1 MGLKFFEKFSREHD
15 DYDEIRV
22 AIIGD
27 VSSGKSYLI
36 MDMVQ
41 ALRNLS
47 PFRRHII
54 PEYTPTHHGIG
65 NGNNATMVYAVRDDD
80 YYEYK
85 YQDGDKKKIIQ
96 ILDMPGEAFSNGE
109 AKKLAYSIFEKMID
123 GKIMFK
129 KIVGCNS
136 ETNDTISILSFGDL
150 ENVEDK
156 DVPQELGHDIYY
168 LSSEI
173 YAYYSR
179 KGYNFDKKE
188 IENVSGED
196 VIRNFFD
203 YNRDSI
209 MSAIYDSKMLETSN
223 ESFKQLNRE
232 VYFWFY
238 AMLSTHL
245 VLCNL
250 IASPD
255 GQEGRI
261 GTSLDAMLDMV
272 GNAQKGLYLVYK
284 GVDMVMDQTNLGYK
298 LKGVKINLKKN
309 GLDANDAGLVHD
321 WVYAEFVYGLLK
333 YFNNNCDDSQTKP
346 AILNLDGVKFN
357 IGTRF
362 RAAENDNSFR
372 DALNRQIY
380 GRFRNF
386 YKNQIKEA
394 ADVCP
399 YVFFASSA
407 IDIEYNIHKNAEDD
421 KTKFEELFL
430 DVNASEN
437 RLCFGARQLLMSILS
452 SKITIDEVENLKEC
466 NKKLQGKNL
475 KECNEKGKLLSTP
488 AKLLRMIGFEAND

>member
-1 MGLKFFEKFSREHD
+1 MGLNFFEKHD

-47 PFRRHII
+47 PFRRH
-54 PEYTPTHHGIG
+54 TPTHHGIG

-96 ILDMPGEAFSNGE
+96 ILDMPGEAFINGE
-109 AKKLAYSIFEKMID
+109 AKKLAYTIFTKMID
-123 GKIMFK
+123 GKIIFK
-129 KIVGCNS
+129 KIVGFNS
-136 ETNDTISILSFGDL
+136 KTGDTVSILIFGDL
-150 ENVEDK
+150 ENVEAN
-156 DVPQELGHDIYY
+156 DVPQELGHAIYY
-168 LSSEI
+168 SSSQI
-173 YAYYSR
+173 YAYYSG
-179 KGYNFDKKE
+179 KGYNFDKK
-188 IENVSGED
+188 IKDVSGKD

-209 MSAIYDSKMLETSN
+209 MSAIYDSKMLDGTLN

-255 GQEGRI
+255 GKEEKI
-261 GTSLDAMLDMV
+261 GTSLDTLLDMV
-272 GNAQKGLYLVYK
+272 GDAQKGLYLVYK
-284 GVDMVMDQTNLGYK
+284 GVDMVMDQKKLGYK
-298 LKGVKINLKKN
+298 LEGVKKNLEKN

-333 YFNNNCDDSQTKP
+333 YFNNNCDDRQTKP

-357 IGTRF
+357 IGTKF
-362 RAAENDNSFR
+362 SAAENDNSFR
-372 DALNRQIY
+372 EALNRQIY

-386 YKNQIKEA
+386 HRNQIREA

-407 IDIEYNIHKNAEDD
+407 IDIKYNIHKNAEDD
-421 KTKFEELFL
+421 KTKFEELFW

-437 RLCFGARQLLMSILS
+437 RLCFGARQLLMSILN
-452 SKITIDEVENLKEC
+452 SKITIDEVEKLKEC
-466 NKKLQGKNL
+466 NKKLQGKKL

>member
-1 MGLKFFEKFSREHD
+1 MGLNFFEKHD

-47 PFRRHII
+47 PFRGHII
-54 PEYTPTHHGIG
+54 PKYTPTHHGIG

-96 ILDMPGEAFSNGE
+96 ILDMPGEAFINDE
-109 AKKLAYSIFEKMID
+109 AKKLAYSIFKKMID

-129 KIVGCNS
+129 KIVGFNS
-136 ETNDTISILSFGDL
+136 KTGDTVSILSFGVL
-150 ENVEDK
+150 ENVEAN
-156 DVPQELGHDIYY
+156 DVPQELGHAIYY
-168 LSSEI
+168 SSSQI

-188 IENVSGED
+188 RENVSGED

-255 GQEGRI
+255 GQEGII

-272 GNAQKGLYLVYK
+272 GNDMVGNARKGLYLVYK
-284 GVDMVMDQTNLGYK
+284 GVDMVMDQTKLGYK
-298 LKGVKINLKKN
+298 LNGVKINLKKN

-362 RAAENDNSFR
+362 RAAENDEFR
-372 DALNRQIY
+372 EALNHQIY
-380 GRFRNF
+380 GIFRNF
-386 YKNQIKEA
+386 YRNQIREA

-407 IDIEYNIHKNAEDD
+407 IDIKYNIHKNVEDD
-421 KTKFEELFL
+421 KTKFEELVW

-437 RLCFGARQLLMSILS
+437 RLCFGARQLLMSILN
-452 SKITIDEVENLKEC
+452 SKITIDEVEKLKEC

-488 AKLLRMIGFEAND
+488 AKLLRMIGCEAND

>member
-36 MDMVQ
+36 MDLVQ

-47 PFRRHII
+47 PFSKRLI
-54 PEYTPTHHGIG
+54 PAYNPTHHGIG

-85 YQDGDKKKIIQ
+85 YEDNKDGKKKIIQ
-96 ILDMPGEAFSNGE
+96 ILDMPGEAFSKGE
-109 AKKLAYSIFEKMID
+109 ARDLAYSIFESMID
-123 GKIMFK
+123 GKITFK
-129 KIVGCNS
+129 KVAGFNS
-136 ETNDTISILSFGDL
+136 KTRDTVSILSFGDL
-150 ENVEDK
+150 ESVEDK
-156 DVPQELGHDIYY
+156 DVPQELGHAIYY
-168 LSSEI
+168 SSSQI

-179 KGYNFDKKE
+179 KGYNFDKK
-188 IENVSGED
+188 IEDVSGED

-209 MSAIYDSKMLETSN
+209 MSAIYDSKMLDGALN

-255 GQEGRI
+255 GKEEEI
-261 GTSLDAMLDMV
+261 GTSLDTLLDMV
-272 GNAQKGLYLVYK
+272 GDAQKGLYLVYK

-333 YFNNNCDDSQTKP
+333 YFNKNCDDSQTKP

-421 KTKFEELFL
+421 KTKFEELFW
-430 DVNASEN
+430 DVNNSEN
-437 RLCFGARQLLMSILS
+437 RLCFGARQLLMSILN

-466 NKKLQGKNL
+466 DKKLQGKNL

-488 AKLLRMIGFEAND
+488 AKLLRMIGFCE